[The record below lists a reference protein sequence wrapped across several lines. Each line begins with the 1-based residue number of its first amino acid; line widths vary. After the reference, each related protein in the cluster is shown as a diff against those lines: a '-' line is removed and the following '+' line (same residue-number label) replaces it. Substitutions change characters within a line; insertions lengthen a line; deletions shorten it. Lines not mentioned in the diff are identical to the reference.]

1 MNRDEMEGKTKDL
14 KGRAKE
20 SVGDLTDNERL
31 EREGHA
37 DQAEGKVQ
45 ETFGKGK
52 RKIDEAVDDLND

>member
-20 SVGDLTDNERL
+20 SAGDLTDNERL
-31 EREGHA
+31 EREGRA
-37 DQAEGKVQ
+37 DQVEGKVQ
-45 ETFGKGK
+45 ETYGKGK

>member
-20 SVGDLTDNERL
+20 GVGDLTDNERL
-31 EREGHA
+31 EREGRT

-52 RKIDEAVDDLND
+52 RKIDEVADDLND